1 MWLNPFGRLR
11 TATFHCL
18 QWRLHLNEPCPPIP
32 SVKKKKK
39 EKVDAKKKVKQE
51 VQSSLWRVWDHH
63 RTGRKA
69 VRWALLITRRVT
81 ASMWLERDGLRVG
94 GETGRGGGVLGE
106 ERDDLIPVKSNEVI
120 LPDSYSQLT
129 PALPIKTSQCICVC
143 VFVVN
148 KGEVRVCVCVC
159 VHVRRDCSGVC
170 VCVCG
175 HAPF

>member
-1 MWLNPFGRLR
+1 MSPVRQY
-11 TATFHCL
+11 L
-18 QWRLHLNEPCPPIP
+18 Q
-32 SVKKKKK
+32 SKKKKRKSRCQEESEAGSSKLSVTCVRSPPYGK
-39 EKVDAKKKVKQE
+39 E
-51 VQSSLWRVWDHH
+51 
-63 RTGRKA
+63 A